1 MLERFE
7 EKLISLLGIDPV
19 SSRQEFPR
27 VLIAV
32 SGGIDSMSLAHLFN
46 KIKYPHFAVATVNF
60 KLRVNESDLDEAL
73 VRSWALEN
81 SVRFFST
88 SFDTIEYSLSKG
100 ISTQM
105 AARELR
111 YNWFFELMNN
121 EGYDALAI
129 AHNLNDTVETLF
141 LNILRGTGVDGLAAI
156 RELVET
162 PFKGKKIV
170 RPLLGFTRKEI
181 EEYAAKESVEYRHD
195 SSNFENHYS
204 RNKLRNLVFPHFE
217 QINSSFLQTIEK
229 SICHFTAAGDI
240 LRDLYL
246 QKRNLIVSPDSSKE
260 RVELLIEPLL
270 SDKYADYWLFMLLE
284 EYNFNSAQVKQI
296 SASLCGE
303 PGKIFFSPTHRALK
317 DRDKIIVTP
326 LALQVNPTVS
336 EQFNIDEIVEIFI
349 YERTPQFIPVPS
361 DKIFFM
367 DAGRVKFP
375 LSVRRWK
382 SGDKF
387 HPLGM
392 ACSKKVS
399 DFLTDIKRDRFT
411 KEERCVLISA
421 DEKIIC
427 LLGERIDDRFKI
439 TTSTSRVLEVHL
451 LK

>member
-1 MLERFE
+1 M
-7 EKLISLLGIDPV
+7 LGIDPAN
-19 SSRQEFPR
+19 SRQEFPR

-32 SGGIDSMSLAHLFN
+32 SGGIDSMSLAHLFY
-46 KIKYPHFAVATVNF
+46 KINYSHFAVATVNF
-60 KLRVNESDLDEAL
+60 KLRVNESDLDEEL

-88 SFDTIEYSLSKG
+88 SFDTTDYALFKG

-111 YNWFFELMNN
+111 YNWFFEIMNN
-121 EGYDALAI
+121 DGYDALAI

-181 EEYAAKESVEYRHD
+181 EEYAAKEGVEYRHD

-204 RNKLRNLVFPHFE
+204 RNKVRNLVFPHFE

-246 QKRNLIVSPDSSKE
+246 QKRDLIVSPGSSKE

-284 EYNFNSAQVKQI
+284 EYGFNSAQVKQI
-296 SASLCGE
+296 SASLSGE

-326 LALQVNPTVS
+326 LAPQGNPLVS
-336 EQFNIDEIVEIFI
+336 DQFNIDEIVEIFT

-367 DAGRVKFP
+367 DAGKVRFP

-392 ACSKKVS
+392 SCSKKVS

-421 DEKIIC
+421 YGKIIC

-439 TTSTSRVLEVHL
+439 TASTSRVLEVHL